1 MGNTTPTAISLAPPL
16 LPLPHPC
23 ITRERVKRVKR
34 AAQSEFHFARLHLV
48 LAKAGLP
55 AVESRRST
63 PIPQLILTA
72 TGMLYQ
78 SPKSVNRLGH
88 CDTAARGAARE
99 SRSGPRST
107 TAENRSTSSRKSCWR
122 QCDRQEPTPCAS
134 QECNGLAGTQ

>member
-55 AVESRRST
+55 AVESRRSK
-63 PIPQLILTA
+63 PIPPTDSDGDGNALPIAQICQPAGSLRYRSEGGRSRITIGA
-72 TGMLYQ
+72 T
-78 SPKSVNRLGH
+78 
-88 CDTAARGAARE
+88 
-99 SRSGPRST
+99 
-107 TAENRSTSSRKSCWR
+107 
-122 QCDRQEPTPCAS
+122 
-134 QECNGLAGTQ
+134 